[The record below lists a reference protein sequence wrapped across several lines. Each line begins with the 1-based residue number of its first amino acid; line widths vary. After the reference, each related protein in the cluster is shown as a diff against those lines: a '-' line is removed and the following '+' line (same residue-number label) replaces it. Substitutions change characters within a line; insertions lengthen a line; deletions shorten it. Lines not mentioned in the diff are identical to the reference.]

1 MNHKT
6 TTDTPFYRIK
16 EKDLLYDINLL
27 KSALSENWGK
37 NFVMGYSVK
46 TNSLPWLL
54 YYLKGKGFYA
64 EVEIGR
70 ASCRERV

>member
-46 TNSLPWLL
+46 TNSLPGLL
-54 YYLKGKGFYA
+54 
-64 EVEIGR
+64 
-70 ASCRERV
+70 